1 MTDILKELFDSPFY
15 SRCDPPEELR
25 ALYQRESEL
34 WEKLVPELSPEALDS
49 LNAAQA
55 DIARADNLQWF
66 REGFRLSASLMLHL
80 L

>member
-15 SRCDPPEELR
+15 SRCDP
-25 ALYQRESEL
+25 LYQRESEL

>member
-15 SRCDPPEELR
+15 SRCGPPEELR
-25 ALYQRESEL
+25 ALYQQESEL

-66 REGFRLSASLMLHL
+66 REGFRLGASLMLHL